1 LQVSHLPMLTESFAD
16 VAARYQVF
24 FFDAFGVLKNSHG
37 LIPGIPDTFTY
48 LRENQKQFYILTN
61 DASRSP
67 QQLAESYWRM
77 GLMDITPDN
86 IISSGM
92 LAREYLELKVPRGTV
107 AYLGT
112 EDSAHYIES
121 SDRKALSISEL
132 NLDSIGDINALVLLD
147 DEGFNWN
154 TDLNKAINLLRR
166 RNIPVIVANTDA
178 TYPTSKTQVA
188 IAIGGVAD
196 MLESIVGK
204 QFIRFGKPDAQM
216 FMFAYE
222 RVLAQNLAL
231 GKKDIVMIGDT
242 LRTDISGGNKFG
254 LDTVLVLTGNIPA
267 EDAEIRIRSTGIIPT
282 YVCESAVIG

>member
-1 LQVSHLPMLTESFAD
+1 MLAIESFAE
-16 VAARYQVF
+16 VAQRYQVF
-24 FFDAFGVLKNSHG
+24 FFDAFGVLKNAQG
-37 LIPGIPDTFTY
+37 LIPNIQDTFAY
-48 LRENQKQFYILTN
+48 LKEQQKQFYILTN

-92 LAREYLELKVPRGTV
+92 LAREYLELKVNHGTV

-112 EDSAHYIES
+112 EDSAHYIETA
-121 SDRKALSISEL
+121 DLKTLSIKDLMSS
-132 NLDSIGDINALVLLD
+132 NMADITALVMLD
-147 DEGFNWN
+147 DEGFDWN
-154 TDLNKAINLLRR
+154 NDLNKAINLLRR
-166 RNIPVIVANTDA
+166 RNIPVIVANTDI
-178 TYPTSKTQVA
+178 TYPTSKTEVA

-196 MLESIVGK
+196 MLENIVGK

-222 RVLAQNLAL
+222 RVIAQNPAM

-242 LRTDISGGNKFG
+242 LRTDIAGGNKFG

-282 YVCESAVIG
+282 YVCESAVI

>member
-1 LQVSHLPMLTESFAD
+1 MQVSHLPMLTESFAD

-92 LAREYLELKVPRGTV
+92 LAREYLELKVTRGTV